1 MKNGSV
7 KASYDILSETKDVE
21 FVYLLLENLL
31 HFSCLKKSKI
41 TDVMIVCR
49 DSAKYLVLKAK

>member
-7 KASYDILSETKDVE
+7 KASYETKDVE